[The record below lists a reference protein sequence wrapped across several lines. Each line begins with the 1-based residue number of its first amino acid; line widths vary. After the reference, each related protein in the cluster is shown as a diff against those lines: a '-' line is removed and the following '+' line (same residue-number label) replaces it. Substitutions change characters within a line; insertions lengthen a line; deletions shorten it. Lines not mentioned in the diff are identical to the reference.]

1 MGGFYTRKRLR
12 LENYDYGTNG
22 FYFITI
28 CTKDKK
34 NIFGSINFDKEAK
47 VLLSN
52 KGLVVKKYIENI
64 PEMKIYI
71 IMPNHIHMILE
82 LENSNK
88 NISKIVSSL
97 KILTSKELGKS
108 IWHRSFHD
116 RVIRNER
123 ELELIWDYVEHN
135 PERWRDD
142 TYFVE

>member
-1 MGGFYTRKRLR
+1 MGEFYTRKRLR

>member
-1 MGGFYTRKRLR
+1 MGEFYTRKRLR

-135 PERWRDD
+135 SERWRDD

>member
-1 MGGFYTRKRLR
+1 
-12 LENYDYGTNG
+12 
-22 FYFITI
+22 
-28 CTKDKK
+28 
-34 NIFGSINFDKEAK
+34 
-47 VLLSN
+47 
-52 KGLVVKKYIENI
+52 
-64 PEMKIYI
+64 
-71 IMPNHIHMILE
+71 MPNHIHMILE

-116 RVIRNER
+116 RVIRNEQ

>member
-1 MGGFYTRKRLR
+1 MGEFYTRKRLR

-123 ELELIWDYVEHN
+123 ELELIWDYVKHN